1 MRIDLQQGN
10 RFALGRHQLHQWE
23 DADFANDLVLLERT
37 KNGMRRSV
45 VLNLVSRGVLI
56 RKRRVRAEVCRIHF
70 GSFHIT
76 RTPHANVGDRVKD
89 VKTSFV

>member
-10 RFALGRHQLHQWE
+10 RFALGRHQLRQWE

-56 RKRRVRAEVCRIHF
+56 RKRRVRAEVCPDTH
-70 GSFHIT
+70 
-76 RTPHANVGDRVKD
+76 RVFFISRGLPTQMW
-89 VKTSFV
+89 VTG